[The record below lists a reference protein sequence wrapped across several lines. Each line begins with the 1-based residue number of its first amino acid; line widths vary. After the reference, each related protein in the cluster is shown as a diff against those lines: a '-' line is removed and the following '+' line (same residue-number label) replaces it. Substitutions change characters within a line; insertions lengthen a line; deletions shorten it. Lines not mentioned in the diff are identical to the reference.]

1 MHLASDT
8 VQLVMT
14 HVPTFAASA
23 ANTDAAGVVANV
35 IAVAASVAAANLD
48 AVLLVHLLS
57 ALRISSVAV
66 AVAVHVLPMLL
77 LLLSLASFPLS
88 CSFSLHVYFFVCV

>member
-77 LLLSLASFPLS
+77 LLSLASFPLS